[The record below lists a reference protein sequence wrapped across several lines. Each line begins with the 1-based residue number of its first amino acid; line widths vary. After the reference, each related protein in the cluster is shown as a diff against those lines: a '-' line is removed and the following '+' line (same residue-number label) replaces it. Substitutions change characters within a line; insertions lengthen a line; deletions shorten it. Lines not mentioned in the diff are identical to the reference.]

1 VRAVTGGRNAMDI
14 ATITQRQE
22 ILEAAVDKPGRNGR

>member
-1 VRAVTGGRNAMDI
+1 MDI

-22 ILEAAVDKPGRNGR
+22 ILEAVVGTPGRNGR

>member
-1 VRAVTGGRNAMDI
+1 MDI